1 MSKIESSINNIKN
14 DINTVQDDLKNN
26 INNLRKDLYITKN
39 KTETEL
45 SKINRVL
52 KEFDSSQ
59 HFLGGKYE
67 SQKEKINDLI
77 KDNKKLFLENLGHL
91 LDTLKTFLGQILE
104 LEKCARENK
113 LSTNQLE
120 QYSRS
125 SFMLE
130 ISGIYIKMKK

>member
-1 MSKIESSINNIKN
+1 MSKIKSSINNIKN

-52 KEFDSSQ
+52 KEFDGSQ

-91 LDTLKTFLGQILE
+91 LVTLKTFLGQILE

>member
-1 MSKIESSINNIKN
+1 MSKIKSSINNIKN

-59 HFLGGKYE
+59 HFLGGKYK

-91 LDTLKTFLGQILE
+91 LVTLKTFLGQILE